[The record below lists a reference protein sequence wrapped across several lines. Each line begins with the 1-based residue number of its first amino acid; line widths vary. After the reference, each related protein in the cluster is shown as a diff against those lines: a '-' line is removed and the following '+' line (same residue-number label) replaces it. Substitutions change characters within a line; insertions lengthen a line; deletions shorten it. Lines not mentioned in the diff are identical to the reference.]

1 MFDVVRKSLTALG
14 LTVCLTGVSI
24 PALGQQQPPPQ
35 PLTDSLRQVL
45 RAQHQAE
52 LEKEYQRHPTLAIGA
67 QAPDFNLPGVDGR
80 KHRLSEYD
88 KSPILAIIFTCDH
101 CPTAQLYEGRIKKLV
116 DDYGP
121 KGVGF
126 VAIQP
131 NAVAAAS
138 AHEMNYTDVD
148 DSLDGMMIRA
158 KYRHFNF
165 PYLYDGDTQSTAEAY
180 GPKATPHVFIF
191 DKDRKLHFEGR
202 IDNNQRESLV
212 KIQDTR
218 AALDAML
225 AGQPVAVTTTPVF
238 GCATKWKDQIE
249 MKQREMKQFQELPVN
264 LEMATPEVL
273 KTLRSNPTGKF
284 LMVNFWATW
293 CGPCVEEFHDLL
305 NTYLWYRSRNFELVT
320 VSANAPDEKADVLK
334 FLQGEHSAVRNLIFS
349 SDDNYAM
356 QAAFDPKWDS
366 GVPFTIV
373 IAPDGRVIY
382 REAGEV
388 HLLELRRTIL
398 ANLPEMG
405 YRGTNAYW
413 ASK

>member
-1 MFDVVRKSLTALG
+1 MSSSIGRGLAIFATIASLLAGSTA
-14 LTVCLTGVSI
+14 VF
-24 PALGQQQPPPQ
+24 AQEQPQ
-35 PLTDSLRQVL
+35 RPLTDAQRQAA

-52 LEKEYQRHPTLAIGA
+52 LETEYERHPTLAIGA
-67 QAPDFNLPGVDGR
+67 AAPDFNLPGVDGR
-80 KHRLSEYD
+80 KHRLSEYA
-88 KSPILAIIFTCDH
+88 KYPILAIIFTCDH

-116 DDYGP
+116 SDYGP
-121 KGVGF
+121 KDVGF

-148 DSLDGMMIRA
+148 DSLDSMMIRA

-180 GPKATPHVFIF
+180 GPKATPHVFLF
-191 DKDRKLHFEGR
+191 DKDRKLQFEGR

-212 KIQDTR
+212 KTQDTR

-225 AGQPVAVTTTPVF
+225 AGQPIAVRMTPVF

-249 MKQREMKQFQELPVN
+249 MKQRETKQFEQLPVN
-264 LEMATPEVL
+264 LDMATPEVL
-273 KTLRSNPTGKF
+273 KTLRRNPTGKF
-284 LMVNFWATW
+284 LMINFWATW

-305 NTYLWYRSRNFELVT
+305 NTFLWYRSRNFELVT
-320 VSANAPDEKADVLK
+320 VSTNDPAEKADVLK
-334 FLQGEHSAVRNLIFS
+334 FLQEQHSGVRNLIFS
-349 SDDNYAM
+349 SDDTYAL

-373 IAPDGRVIY
+373 LAPDGSVIY

-388 HLLELRRTIL
+388 HLLDLRRAIL
-398 ANLPEMG
+398 AQLPEMG
-405 YRGTNAYW
+405 YPGTNAYW

>member
-1 MFDVVRKSLTALG
+1 MFDSVRNNLPAIGFTA
-14 LTVCLTGVSI
+14 CLVFGSVLCSGQDQ
-24 PALGQQQPPPQ
+24 PAK
-35 PLTDSLRQVL
+35 PLTDAQRQA
-45 RAQHQAE
+45 RAKHQAE
-52 LEKEYQRHPTLAIGA
+52 VEQEYQRHPTLAIGA

-80 KHRLSEYD
+80 KHRLGEYS
-88 KSPILAIIFTCDH
+88 KFPILAIVFTCDH

-116 DDYGP
+116 ADYGP

-126 VAIQP
+126 IAVQP

-158 KYRHFNF
+158 KYRHFTF

-180 GPKATPHVFIF
+180 GPKATPHMFLF
-191 DKDRKLHFEGR
+191 DKDRKLQFEGR

-212 KIQDTR
+212 KTQDTR
-218 AALDAML
+218 AALDAMV
-225 AGQPVAVTTTPVF
+225 AGKPVAVTTTPVF

-249 MKQREMKQFQELPVN
+249 AKQRETKQFQSLPVN

-293 CGPCVEEFHDLL
+293 CGPCVEEFHDML
-305 NTYLWYRSRNFELVT
+305 NTYLWYRSRNFDLVT
-320 VSANAPDEKADVLK
+320 VSANAPGEKADVLK
-334 FLQGEHSAVRNLIFS
+334 FLQGEHSAVRNLLFS
-349 SDDNYAM
+349 SEDTYAM

-366 GVPFTIV
+366 GVPYTIV
-373 IAPDGRVIY
+373 IAPDGHVIY

-388 HLLELRRTIL
+388 HLLEMRRAIL

-405 YRGTNAYW
+405 YPGTNAYW

>member
-1 MFDVVRKSLTALG
+1 MSNLFRGRRAAAGIVVG
-14 LTVCLTGVSI
+14 LVIGSTLAFAQEKPSAQTSE
-24 PALGQQQPPPQ
+24 Q
-35 PLTDSLRQVL
+35 R
-45 RAQHQAE
+45 RAQHEAE
-52 LEKEYQRHPTLAIGA
+52 KTAEEARHPTLKIGS
-67 QAPDFNLPGVDGR
+67 QAPDFFLPGVDGKR
-80 KHRLSEYD
+80 HRLSEY
-88 KSPILAIIFTCDH
+88 KEFPILAIIFTCDH

-116 DDYGP
+116 EDYRP

-138 AHEMNYTDVD
+138 AREMNYTDVD
-148 DSLDGMMIRA
+148 DSLEGMMIRA

-165 PYLYDGDTQSTAEAY
+165 PYLYDGETQAVAEAY

-191 DKDRKLHFEGR
+191 DKDRKLEFEGR

-212 KIQDTR
+212 KTQDTR

-225 AGQPVAVTTTPVF
+225 AGKPVPVATTPVF

-249 MKQREMKQFQELPVN
+249 MKQREMKQFEATPVN

-273 KTLRSNPTGKF
+273 KKLRTNPTGKV

-293 CGPCVEEFHDLL
+293 CGPCVEEFHDMLT
-305 NTYLWYRSRNFELVT
+305 TYLWYRSRGFELVT
-320 VSANAPDEKADVLK
+320 VSANTPDEKDAVLQ
-334 FLQGEHSAVRNLIFS
+334 FLQKEHSGVRNLLFS
-349 SDDNYAM
+349 SDDTYAM

-373 IAPDGRVIY
+373 LAPDGGVIY

-388 HLLELRRTIL
+388 HLLDMRRAIL
-398 ANLPEMG
+398 AHLPDMG
-405 YRGTNAYW
+405 YVGNAAYW
-413 ASK
+413 ANKTE

>member
-1 MFDVVRKSLTALG
+1 MFDVVRKTLTALG
-14 LTVCLTGVSI
+14 LTVCLMGGSI
-24 PALGQQQPPPQ
+24 TAFGQEQAPAR
-35 PLTDSLRQVL
+35 PLTDAQRQAL
-45 RAQHQAE
+45 RANHQAD
-52 LEKEYQRHPTLAIGA
+52 LEKEYQRHPTLAVGA

-80 KHRLSEYD
+80 KHRLGEYN
-88 KSPILAIIFTCDH
+88 KYSILAIIFTCDH

-116 DDYGP
+116 EDYRP
-121 KGVGF
+121 KGVEF
-126 VAIQP
+126 IAIQP

-165 PYLYDGDTQSTAEAY
+165 PYLYDGDTQATAEAY

-191 DKDRKLHFEGR
+191 EKDRKLRFEGR

-212 KIQDTR
+212 KTQDTR

-225 AGQPVAVTTTPVF
+225 AGQPVAVATTPVF

-249 MKQREMKQFQELPVN
+249 MKQRETKQFQELPVN

-273 KTLRSNPTGKF
+273 KTLRSNSSGKF

-320 VSANAPDEKADVLK
+320 VSANAPEEKADVLK
-334 FLQGEHSAVRNLIFS
+334 FLQGEHSAVRNLLFS
-349 SDDNYAM
+349 SDDTYAM

-388 HLLELRRTIL
+388 HLLELRRAIL

-405 YRGTNAYW
+405 YPGTDAYW

>member
-1 MFDVVRKSLTALG
+1 MFDVVRKSVTLTG
-14 LTVCLTGVSI
+14 LTVCFIGSSLAAS
-24 PALGQQQPPPQ
+24 GQQQPAAQ
-35 PLTDSLRQVL
+35 PLTDAQRQAA

-52 LEKEYQRHPTLAIGA
+52 LEKEYERHPTLAIGA
-67 QAPDFNLPGVDGR
+67 QAPAFNLPGVDGR
-80 KHRLSEYD
+80 KHRLSEYS
-88 KSPILAIIFTCDH
+88 KYPILAIVFTCDH

-191 DKDRKLHFEGR
+191 DKDRKLQFEGR

-212 KIQDTR
+212 KTQDAR

-225 AGQPVAVTTTPVF
+225 AGKSIAVTTTPVF

-249 MKQREMKQFQELPVN
+249 MKQRETKQFDALPVN
-264 LEMATPEVL
+264 LDMATPDVL
-273 KTLRSNPTGKF
+273 KTLRANNTGKF
-284 LMVNFWATW
+284 LMINFWATW
-293 CGPCVEEFHDLL
+293 CGPCVEEFHDML

-320 VSANAPDEKADVLK
+320 VSANAPEEKADVLK
-334 FLQGEHSAVRNLIFS
+334 FLQEQHSAVRNYLFS

-356 QAAFDPKWDS
+356 QAAFDAKWDS
-366 GVPFTIV
+366 GVPYTV
-373 IAPDGRVIY
+373 VLAPDGSVIY

-388 HLLELRRTIL
+388 HLLDLRRAIL
-398 ANLPEMG
+398 AHLPEMG
-405 YRGTNAYW
+405 YPGTNAYW

>member
-1 MFDVVRKSLTALG
+1 MFSSIRRGPTAFGILLG
-14 LTVCLTGVSI
+14 LVACSAA
-24 PALGQQQPPPQ
+24 PAQQQAPQ
-35 PLTDSLRQVL
+35 TMTDAQRQAL

-52 LEKEYQRHPTLAIGA
+52 LEKEQQRHPTLAIGA
-67 QAPDFNLPGVDGR
+67 QAPDFFLPGVDGKR
-80 KHRLSEYD
+80 HRLGDYKEF
-88 KSPILAIIFTCDH
+88 PILAIIFTCDH

-116 DDYGP
+116 EDYRP

-138 AHEMNYTDVD
+138 AREMNYTDVD
-148 DSLDGMMIRA
+148 DSLEGMMTRA

-165 PYLYDGDTQSTAEAY
+165 PYLYDGDTQAVAEAY

-191 DKDRKLHFEGR
+191 DKQRKLQFEGR

-212 KIQDTR
+212 KAQDTR
-218 AALDAML
+218 AALDALVGGRPVTL
-225 AGQPVAVTTTPVF
+225 ATTPVF

-249 MKQREMKQFQELPVN
+249 MKQRETKQFEALPVN

-273 KTLRSNPTGKF
+273 KTLRSNPTGKV

-293 CGPCVEEFHDLL
+293 CGPCVEEFSDMLK
-305 NTYLWYRSRNFELVT
+305 TFLWYRSRGFELVT
-320 VSANAPDEKADVLK
+320 VSANTPDEKADVLK
-334 FLQGEHSAVRNLIFS
+334 FLQNQHSAVRNLLFS
-349 SDDNYAM
+349 SDDTYAM

-373 IAPDGRVIY
+373 IGVDGKIIY

-388 HLLELRRTIL
+388 HLLDLRRAIL
-398 ANLPEMG
+398 ANLPDMG
-405 YRGTNAYW
+405 YVGNAAYW

>member
-1 MFDVVRKSLTALG
+1 MLICNRRAPTALG
-14 LTVCLTGVSI
+14 IMLGLIVCSTVMC
-24 PALGQQQPPPQ
+24 AQEQAPQ
-35 PLTDSLRQVL
+35 TMSDSERQAR
-45 RAQHQAE
+45 RAQHQAD
-52 LEKEYQRHPTLAIGA
+52 LEKEQQRHPTLPIGT
-67 QAPDFNLPGVDGR
+67 QAPDFFLPGVDGKR
-80 KHRLSEYD
+80 HRLSEYS
-88 KSPILAIIFTCDH
+88 KYAILAIIFTCDH

-116 DDYGP
+116 EDYRP
-121 KGVGF
+121 KGVEF

-138 AHEMNYTDVD
+138 AREMNYTDVD

-165 PYLYDGDTQSTAEAY
+165 PYLYDGDTQAVAEAY

-191 DKDRKLHFEGR
+191 DKNRRLQFEGR

-212 KIQDTR
+212 KTQDTR

-225 AGQPVAVTTTPVF
+225 AGQPVPAATTPVF

-249 MKQREMKQFQELPVN
+249 MKQRETKQFEALPVN
-264 LEMATPEVL
+264 LDMATPEVL
-273 KTLRSNPTGKF
+273 KTLRSNPTGKV

-293 CGPCVEEFHDLL
+293 CGPCVEEFPDMLK
-305 NTYLWYRSRNFELVT
+305 TFLWYRSRGFELVT
-320 VSANAPDEKADVLK
+320 VSANAPDEKAQVLK
-334 FLQGEHSAVRNLIFS
+334 FLQNEHSAVRNLLFS
-349 SDDNYAM
+349 SDDTYAM

-373 IAPDGRVIY
+373 IGPDGKIIY

-388 HLLELRRTIL
+388 HLLDLRRAIL
-398 ANLPEMG
+398 ANLPDMG
-405 YRGTNAYW
+405 YVGNAAYW

>member
-1 MFDVVRKSLTALG
+1 MSSFIKRSLAIFATLAGVLAGSPAAL
-14 LTVCLTGVSI
+14 
-24 PALGQQQPPPQ
+24 AQEQPPP
-35 PLTDSLRQVL
+35 PLTDAQRQAA

-52 LEKEYQRHPTLAIGA
+52 LEKEYERHPTLAIGA
-67 QAPDFNLPGVDGR
+67 AAPDFNLPGVDGR
-80 KHRLSEYD
+80 KHRLSEYA
-88 KSPILAIIFTCDH
+88 KYNILAIIFTCDH

-116 DDYGP
+116 SDYGP

-148 DSLDGMMIRA
+148 DSLDSMMIRA

-180 GPKATPHVFIF
+180 GPKATPHVFLF
-191 DKDRKLHFEGR
+191 DKDRKLQFEGR
-202 IDNNQRESLV
+202 IDSNQRESLV
-212 KIQDTR
+212 KTQDTR

-225 AGQPVAVTTTPVF
+225 AGQPVAVRTTPVF

-249 MKQREMKQFQELPVN
+249 MKQRETKQFEQLPVN
-264 LEMATPEVL
+264 LDMATPEVL
-273 KTLRSNPTGKF
+273 KTLRTNPTGKF
-284 LMVNFWATW
+284 LMINFWATW

-305 NTYLWYRSRNFELVT
+305 NTYLWYRSRKFELVT
-320 VSANAPDEKADVLK
+320 VSANDPAEKVDVLK
-334 FLQGEHSAVRNLIFS
+334 FLQEQHSGVRNLIFS
-349 SDDNYAM
+349 SDDTYAM

-373 IAPDGRVIY
+373 LAPDGSVIY

-388 HLLELRRTIL
+388 HLLDLRRAIL
-398 ANLPEMG
+398 ARLPEMG
-405 YRGTNAYW
+405 YPGTNAYW